1 MSKVED
7 HEGKQVYVINKKE
20 YVELTWARDM
30 QRAIER
36 VRKLHE
42 PYKYDLLIDAQ
53 ACSECSQ
60 INKHGMSVFGVP
72 YPCPTIQALDGE
84 Q

>member
-1 MSKVED
+1 MIKVED

-30 QRAIER
+30 QKAIEH
-36 VRKLHE
+36 VRELLTKFEQE
-42 PYKYDLLIDAQ
+42 PVGEMVNYHLVADRIR
-53 ACSECSQ
+53 
-60 INKHGMSVFGVP
+60 
-72 YPCPTIQALDGE
+72 TALSG